1 MMWTTTGWSPTP
13 RVDVA
18 GRLVDISSRSHDFA
32 RLQKLP
38 PAGEVESMHLAEV
51 AVLRDDDS
59 WLEAEEQSPAAVAR
73 QEAKRLEGFSRP

>member
-1 MMWTTTGWSPTP
+1 
-13 RVDVA
+13 
-18 GRLVDISSRSHDFA
+18 
-32 RLQKLP
+32 
-38 PAGEVESMHLAEV
+38 MHLAEV